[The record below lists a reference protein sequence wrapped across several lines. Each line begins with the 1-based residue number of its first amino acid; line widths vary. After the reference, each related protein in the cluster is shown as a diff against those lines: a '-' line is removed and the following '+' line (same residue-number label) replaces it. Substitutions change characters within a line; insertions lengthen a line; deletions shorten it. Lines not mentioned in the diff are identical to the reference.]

1 MELKLQKDKLAEAV
15 QDAEL
20 VLVGIGEEFM
30 PPLPEFGLEDPL
42 RLYIMSSYYASIS
55 EDASVIRAYQEL
67 RRIIG
72 GKPYFAVTLNTD
84 DLIYRGG
91 FERDSVVAPCG
102 SLEKMQCEEHIVEA
116 AQVREMVLS
125 ARAEG
130 GAAAVG
136 KYARCP
142 QCGKPLRFHIKTEEG
157 YLEEGYLP
165 QWQKYNRWLSRT
177 LNHKLCILELGV
189 DFKYPQVIR
198 WPFEKVAYFNQKA
211 VLFRVHSRLPQ
222 TTAELGSRGVSVK
235 ASPTELL
242 NAE

>member
-1 MELKLQKDKLAEAV
+1 MELISQKNKLMEAV
-15 QDAEL
+15 QNAEM
-20 VLVGIGEEFM
+20 VLLGIGEEFV
-30 PPLPEFGLEDPL
+30 PLLPECNAGDPF
-42 RLYIMSSYYASIS
+42 RMYVMSSYYASIP
-55 EDASVIRAYQEL
+55 EDDPVIRAYQEL
-67 RRIIG
+67 RQMIG

-102 SLEKMQCEEHIVEA
+102 SMEKMQCEEHIVEA
-116 AQVREMVLS
+116 AQVREAVLS
-125 ARAEG
+125 AKAEG
-130 GAAAVG
+130 GAAGIG

-142 QCGKPLRFHIKTEEG
+142 QCGKPLKFHIRAEEG

-165 QWQKYNRWLSRT
+165 QWQKYNRWLSCT

-189 DFKYPQVIR
+189 DFRYPQVIR

-211 VLFRVHSRLPQ
+211 IMFRVHSRLPQ
-222 TTAELGSRGVSVK
+222 TTAELGARGISVK
-235 ASPTELL
+235 ASPIELL